1 MFYMIVFFRQNFSIF
16 SAFYYKLGKN
26 HFSATKRREQKF
38 AKLAQKRVDIPI
50 LIVNYFGI

>member
-1 MFYMIVFFRQNFSIF
+1 MIVFFRQNFSIF
-16 SAFYYKLGKN
+16 SAFYYKMGKN
-26 HFSATKRREQKF
+26 HFSATKHREQKF